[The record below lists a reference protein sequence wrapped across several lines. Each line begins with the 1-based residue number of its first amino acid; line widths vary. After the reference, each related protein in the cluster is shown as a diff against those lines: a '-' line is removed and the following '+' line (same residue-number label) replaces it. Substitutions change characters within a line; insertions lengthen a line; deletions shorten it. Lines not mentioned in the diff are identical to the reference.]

1 MKGVD
6 CMYSTVQEVAD
17 YFKVHTNTIRGW
29 IKDGAP
35 CYRNGKFIRI
45 KLDEIENWLKE
56 NN

>member
-1 MKGVD
+1 
-6 CMYSTVQEVAD
+6 MYSTVQEVAD